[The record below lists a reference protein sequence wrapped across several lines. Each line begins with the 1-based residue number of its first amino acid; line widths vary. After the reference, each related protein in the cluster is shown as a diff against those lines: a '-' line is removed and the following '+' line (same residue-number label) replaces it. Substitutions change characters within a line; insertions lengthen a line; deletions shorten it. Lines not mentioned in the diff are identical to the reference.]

1 MEKPTLDIS
10 RRELVLMLDAIR
22 QYKPSSIMRDKLYD
36 RIDNFL
42 KETIQKLGITNPA
55 AYHLIYVA
63 PITYLEPKESKES
76 QPALNFIG
84 TWKCRNEKLI
94 ACVYQTIVRIDP
106 TCYKPV
112 IEYVGYT
119 ALLLDPKIVKERKET
134 EATIASN
141 VWFAVWD
148 SSGKHLYSGENDLM
162 ERIAERA

>member
-55 AYHLIYVA
+55 AYHPINVA

-94 ACVYQTIVRIDP
+94 ACVFQTIVRIDS
-106 TCYKPV
+106 TSYKPI

-119 ALLLDPKIVKERKET
+119 TLLLDPKLIKERKEIR
-134 EATIASN
+134 ASIDSN
-141 VWFAVWD
+141 VQFDVWD
-148 SSGKHLYSGENDLM
+148 NSGKHVYNEQFDLM
-162 ERIAERA
+162 ERIAEKA